1 MNGAQDLDLCRRVDM
16 EAIEPLSNAMQLR
29 LGSDA
34 DSIGQHARY
43 GKGIIALVACDI
55 VDGAAVRKVFA
66 FVCFGYLAEHRLNPI
81 VLVNGRNALR
91 QACQFDDLLVVE
103 VGGATGEL
111 AVRKIG
117 QAMDD
122 LGICVANGCHI
133 EKSGRLVGDD
143 EAFAVCTHL
152 GDGI

>member
-1 MNGAQDLDLCRRVDM
+1 M
-16 EAIEPLSNAMQLR
+16 EAIEPFANAMQFR
-29 LGSDA
+29 LGSNADA
-34 DSIGQHARY
+34 VCQHARY
-43 GKGIIALVACDI
+43 GKSVIVLVVCD
-55 VDGAAVRKVFA
+55 VFDGAAVCKVLA
-66 FVCFGYLAEHRLNPI
+66 ILCFGDLAEHRLNPI

-91 QACQFDDLLVVE
+91 QACQLDDLLVVE
-103 VGGATGEL
+103 VGSATGEL

-133 EKSGRLVGDD
+133 EKAGRLVGDD
-143 EAFAVCTHL
+143 EAFAVCAHL